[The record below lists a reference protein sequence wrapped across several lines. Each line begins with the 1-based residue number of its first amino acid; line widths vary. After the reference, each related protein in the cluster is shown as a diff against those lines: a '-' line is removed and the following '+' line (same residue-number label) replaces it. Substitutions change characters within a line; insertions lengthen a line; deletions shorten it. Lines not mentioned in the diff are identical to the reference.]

1 MNLITAIIALI
12 KYALGNIN
20 IVNNIYSDV
29 QQVANDSYY
38 EFEIKNGQIHGMVLV
53 LKDNVSVAPKVQN
66 GGMFG
71 MKTSKKYYLKN
82 TTEASILYD
91 IVSEKRHLSML
102 ITIRDYF
109 KNNLE
114 FENGKP
120 KGIDDLHGT
129 SFLIISAC
137 EGYSSWNP
145 EYKKSCQFLKS
156 FFKKYIDALDNA
168 TLGYMKGVLDKCIIL
183 LQQSKITIDNP
194 TSPTTVKLEI
204 SKSEVFRPLYEEII
218 KNTKFTKLDG
228 GETNINFIGYII
240 HKDSKLNAESSKLKE
255 DFRSYDTFMFN
266 TAINSF
272 NTSIGKFGFSNVIG
286 DIKHTF
292 NELDYYDKHK
302 QQTQPQSHGGKRR
315 TRKNIKYL
323 KKRTLKKLKTKKPKK
338 IISRRVRKVKN
349 LKRNVKKMKKNKTK
363 KNKN

>member
-53 LKDNVSVAPKVQN
+53 LKGNVSVAPKVQN
-66 GGMFG
+66 GGMLG

-91 IVSEKRHLSML
+91 IVSEKGHLGML
-102 ITIRDYF
+102 IKIRDYF
-109 KNNLE
+109 KKNVE
-114 FENGKP
+114 DG
-120 KGIDDLHGT
+120 KGIDDLHFS
-129 SFLIISAC
+129 SFAIIKSC
-137 EGYSSWNP
+137 ETYSLMYP
-145 EYKKSCQFLKS
+145 KYKKYCQFLKS
-156 FFKKYIDALDNA
+156 FFKKYIDDLDNK
-168 TLGYMKGVLDKCIIL
+168 TLAYMADVVDKCIIL

-204 SKSEVFRPLYEEII
+204 SKSEAFKPLYEAII
-218 KNTKFTKLDG
+218 QNTEFTKLDG
-228 GETNINFIGYII
+228 GKTNINFIGYII

-255 DFRSYDTFMFN
+255 DFRLYDTFMFN

-272 NTSIGKFGFSNVIG
+272 NTSIAKFGFSNVIG

-292 NELDYYDKHK
+292 NELDYYDKHQ